1 MSYFNAYCG
10 SGDPPHDH
18 RLDESVAKPVLVTGA
33 LEASLFQDLPRAT
46 LAGEQRNLGRVKVSP
61 APENPAQAKVHSPEE
76 HHAWRP
82 PVRPEDHPLSAG
94 FERSAKL
101 PEHPYDVLAGKV
113 LHHSQVVHAVKLAIR
128 VRQGEYIGMVEPARA
143 RIVLRIQAEGLRRD
157 VGRRDLKLSVQV
169 LVHLSAA
176 TTCVQQPCASWEC
189 PPQRAFQVR
198 PDDSLPVN
206 RGGHFIEEPRPRRFP
221 LPVAIPLL

>member
-1 MSYFNAYCG
+1 MSWWGKCSTTPRLYTPSNSPSAYG
-10 SGDPPHDH
+10 
-18 RLDESVAKPVLVTGA
+18 
-33 LEASLFQDLPRAT
+33 RANIS
-46 LAGEQRNLGRVKVSP
+46 AWSSRR
-61 APENPAQAKVHSPEE
+61 APG
-76 HHAWRP
+76 
-82 PVRPEDHPLSAG
+82 LT
-94 FERSAKL
+94 
-101 PEHPYDVLAGKV
+101 
-113 LHHSQVVHAVKLAIR
+113 IR